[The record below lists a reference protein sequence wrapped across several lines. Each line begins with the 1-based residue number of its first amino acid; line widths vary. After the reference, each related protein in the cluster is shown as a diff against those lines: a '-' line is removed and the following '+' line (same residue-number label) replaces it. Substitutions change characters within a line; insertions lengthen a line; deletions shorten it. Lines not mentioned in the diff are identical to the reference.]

1 MKIEEF
7 LERLEG
13 VQKSSGG
20 WIARCPAHGDSN
32 PSLSVSES
40 GNRILVHCHAGC
52 KPDEIVAAM
61 GLKMKD
67 LFTDSLADH
76 RSAITTDFEER
87 GDGGA
92 AERAA
97 LGTGELSIRPADDDP
112 DARQKK
118 KSGKRPARKWICE
131 YIYRNVDG
139 SVAYKIDRFLILEG
153 KRAGEKD
160 MLHMRPDP
168 ESKFGWSYG
177 LGNAG
182 IKRLPYRLD
191 RIVKASEKGRQIIIV
206 EGEKDVESVEK
217 AIGMVATTNSGG
229 AGNWGHHWP
238 ENWIDWFKGSSGI
251 LIIADKDPEFK
262 RDKKTGEMKP
272 CWVGQ
277 KHAWDVRRQ
286 LIAAGF
292 DKPIKLMV
300 MPDVDGQK
308 PVKDFTD
315 WVEARTAAG
324 LSADRAAFAEALK
337 TVEEWPEEWEF
348 DDATLT
354 AAAKS
359 GAPASKSGRAA
370 LSDEQGAW
378 RPAGR
383 FGCRSPRSPSQKKR
397 WYLVDFHINSKK
409 IARLEI
415 GVDHFKFEGWLKN
428 DQDELVRVQ
437 DWSPMKGEL
446 SQFFGMA
453 IGCMIAWDEHFR
465 IGNAQRYALAS
476 SIVCA
481 WFRARGRFFADKN
494 NPSYETSLF
503 FDDDSGILYRLR
515 SNEFSSFMATIANV
529 NRKDKLFEY
538 MISLLDD
545 LAMNEE
551 ITPRVVPSKQ
561 WDRRGDAIYIS
572 NGDSKMCKI
581 TAGKYENVLNGTDGV
596 VFVRGATLAPW
607 KVENGPGVD
616 PFVESLLFKHAALE
630 KESDRMNCR
639 LWFLNLFACH
649 INKPILLLTGPARS
663 GKTRLLQ
670 GMKQFLGMRD
680 DGEPDDS
687 VNDIDPTDK
696 GLDAFWVIVDKGRFE
711 IFDNYDTK
719 IKWAENALQTA
730 ATNGSSKRREL
741 YKTVNVVTL
750 RSNSYIG
757 LTSNNPVF
765 TTEGGGLPDRI
776 ITARIGA
783 GRKVSM
789 GGELLID
796 IQKHRDSYM
805 TWIVRTLA
813 AVLADDKPVEE
824 SINKRHPDYGIFAV
838 KCGRALGDESRV
850 IRSMFEAEL
859 DKALLPLMNDI
870 ILKEVVAV
878 LMAQTPPASLRFRS
892 SDMSDMIIKKLGDDE
907 SDEKTKTIYG
917 ARRVGKA
924 ISRMDRELK
933 TLFKWSSS
941 LIEGCTRYEVSGL
954 TAQGEAAFDPRRGV
968 LEGFKGLSAESPL
981 VGSGGAEFSE
991 TNPTN
996 PPNPPYAR
1004 AQAQNDLFPNREGE
1018 IEDYEDLEF

>member
-7 LERLEG
+7 IERLEG

-67 LFTDSLADH
+67 LFTDSNGRGDAPNP
-76 RSAITTDFEER
+76 DFAER
-87 GDGGA
+87 RDGGA

-97 LGTGELSIRPADDDP
+97 LGTGELSIRPDGEGEAKP
-112 DARQKK
+112 KR
-118 KSGKRPARKWICE
+118 KSGSHGKWVCDYDYVDESGKIL
-131 YIYRNVDG
+131 YKASRHVKDDG
-139 SVAYKIDRFLILEG
+139 SKTFMI
-153 KRAGEKD
+153 K
-160 MLHMRPDP
+160 HPDP

-177 LGNAG
+177 LKAAG
-182 IKRLPYRLD
+182 IKRVPYRLD
-191 RIVKASEKGRQIIIV
+191 RVVAASKKGRQIIIV

-217 AIGMVATTNSGG
+217 ALGMVATCNVGG
-229 AGNWGHHWP
+229 ALKWGYDFP
-238 ENWIDWFKGSSGI
+238 ENWGEWFKGSSGI

-262 RDKKTGEMKP
+262 KDAKGKQHSHWR
-272 CWVGQ
+272 GQ

-300 MPDVDGQK
+300 MPDVDGQE

-359 GAPASKSGRAA
+359 GAPASKRGRAA
-370 LSDEQGAW
+370 ISSSDRDGAW
-378 RPAGR
+378 QAAGR
-383 FGCRSPRSPSQKKR
+383 FGRRSPRSPSQKER

-415 GVDHFKFEGWLKN
+415 GVNHFKFEGWLKN

-453 IGCMIAWDEHFR
+453 IGCMVAWDEHFR

-515 SNEFSSFMATIANV
+515 SNEFSSYMATIANV

-538 MISLLDD
+538 MVSLLDD

-696 GLDAFWVIVDKGRFE
+696 GLDAFWVIIDKGRFE
-711 IFDNYDTK
+711 IFDNYDSK

-838 KCGRALGDESRV
+838 KCGRALGDESGA
-850 IRSMFEAEL
+850 IRSMSEAEL

-924 ISRMDRELK
+924 ISRMERELK
-933 TLFKWSSS
+933 TLFKWSMS
-941 LIEGCTRYEVSGL
+941 LIEGCTRYEFAGL
-954 TAQGEAAFDPRRGV
+954 TAQGEAAFDPQRGV
-968 LEGFKGLSAESPL
+968 LEGLKGLIGKTPLGESGCAE
-981 VGSGGAEFSE
+981 VSE

-996 PPNPPYAR
+996 PPNPPHAR